1 MTQKWDRFLLSAQ
14 LRDFSV
20 LVLHHA
26 VLLLLTHLCG
36 GQSEMIGPP
45 QLIVGIIGGDII
57 LPCHLEP
64 PADVTGLT
72 VEWARSDLNPRFVHL
87 RRDGVELLLDQNSL
101 YTGRTSLSSNKLK
114 TGDIS
119 LKLSNV
125 KISDAG
131 TYKCLVPKFGA
142 ESAFEVVVG
151 AVSSPDV
158 EISTLSN
165 AVVLDCKS
173 KGWYPEPE
181 VLWLDGEGNL
191 LSAGPTETVRG
202 PDDLY
207 TVSSRVTVEKRHS
220 NSFTC
225 RVQQNKTNQTTETHI
240 HIKGIKMVD
249 NIMMW
254 SLCQFHVSCNWYFV
268 VLLFQMISSWFHRVL
283 QFVLLST
290 WLFASHVFLQFSLLL
305 GKSAKPK
312 SIRMKLN

>member
-1 MTQKWDRFLLSAQ
+1 M
-14 LRDFSV
+14 DFFP
-20 LVLHHA
+20 L
-26 VLLLLTHLCG
+26 

-45 QLIVGIIGGDII
+45 QPIVGIIGGDII

-131 TYKCLVPKFGA
+131 TYKFATVFNI
-142 ESAFEVVVG
+142 SALSG

-165 AVVLDCKS
+165 AVVLECES

-240 HIKGIKMVD
+240 HIKEMRFRG
-249 NIMMW
+249 NF
-254 SLCQFHVSCNWYFV
+254 SQS
-268 VLLFQMISSWFHRVL
+268 QSS
-283 QFVLLST
+283 QS
-290 WLFASHVFLQFSLLL
+290 S
-305 GKSAKPK
+305 
-312 SIRMKLN
+312 